1 MNSWLRYIVPLT
13 LLSAIA
19 LAPVIVIALR
29 VGAPV
34 DPAGANAA
42 VITGWGMLAIAA
54 LGQLVLVGGAAAV
67 TRAQP
72 SQLSQLG
79 AFRGGFVGLVRAIVP
94 CVAAA
99 VAIAIGSL
107 ALVVPGLALLV
118 LLALTGASRERG
130 LPAPLVD
137 SIAVA
142 RTQLRTVALT
152 VAAMLA
158 LDAAIGLAAYRGFVV
173 PLPRQPTPAQLA
185 AIRHFGRAIAL
196 ALVVVSPLPA
206 TVLATIRIRSEP

>member
-1 MNSWLRYIVPLT
+1 LRYLVPLT

-29 VGAPV
+29 VRVPV

-42 VITGWGMLAIAA
+42 VIAGWGMLAIAA

-67 TRAQP
+67 ARVQP

-79 AFRGGFVGLVRAIVP
+79 ALRSGFMGLVRAIVP

-107 ALVVPGLALLV
+107 ALLVPGLALLV

-142 RTQLRTVALT
+142 RTQLPTVALT

-185 AIRHFGRAIAL
+185 AVRHFARAIAL

-206 TVLATIRIRSEP
+206 TMLATIRARAEP